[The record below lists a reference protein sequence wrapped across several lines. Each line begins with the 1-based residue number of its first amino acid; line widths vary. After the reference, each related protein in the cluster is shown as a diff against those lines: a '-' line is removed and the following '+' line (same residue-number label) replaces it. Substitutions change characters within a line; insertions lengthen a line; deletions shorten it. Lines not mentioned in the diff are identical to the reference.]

1 MTSTAFR
8 EVKGMMTSLVLIM
21 QMECLA
27 NAGDATT
34 GHFQQQSS
42 NGDATSTVFKE
53 AEGMMM
59 SFLC

>member
-1 MTSTAFR
+1 MVSAAFR
-8 EVKGMMTSLVLIM
+8 EVKEMMTSLVLIM

-27 NAGDATT
+27 NASDATT
-34 GHFQQQSS
+34 SNFQQQSS

-53 AEGMMM
+53 AKGMMT